1 MSAVD
6 PIRLFE
12 VTLARAAAASDFDAT
27 AAALATAD
35 AAGRPSVRVVLVKSV
50 AERGFVFY
58 TNRESRKGRELAANP
73 HAALCFHWPAIGEQV
88 RVEGS
93 VVALPDVE
101 ADAYF
106 ATPPRGS
113 QLGAWASRQSTA
125 LSAREALEAAAR
137 DAERRF
143 AGTDVPRPPFWGGY
157 VLRPERLEFWRSRE
171 NRLHERVL
179 YVREGASWRTQLL
192 SP

>member
-1 MSAVD
+1 MNALD

-12 VTLARAAAASDFDAT
+12 ETLARAAAASDFDAT

-35 AAGRPSVRVVLVKSV
+35 SAGRPSVRVVLVKSV
-50 AERGFVFY
+50 SERGFVFY
-58 TNRESRKGRELAANP
+58 TNRESRKGRELAENP
-73 HAALCFHWPAIGEQV
+73 CAALCFHWPAIGEQV

-93 VVALPDVE
+93 VVALPDAE

-106 ATPPRGS
+106 ATRPRGS
-113 QLGAWASRQSTA
+113 QLGAWASRQSAA

-143 AGTDVPRPPFWGGY
+143 EGTDVPRPPFWGGY
-157 VLRPERLEFWRSRE
+157 VMRPDCLEFWRSRE

-179 YVREGASWRTQLL
+179 YVREGASWRTLLL

>member
-1 MSAVD
+1 MNAID

-12 VTLARAAAASDFDAT
+12 ETLARAASASDFDAT

-50 AERGFVFY
+50 AARGFVFY
-58 TNRESRKGRELAANP
+58 TNRESRKGRELAENP

-93 VVALPDVE
+93 VVALPDAE

-106 ATPPRGS
+106 ATRPRGS
-113 QLGAWASRQSTA
+113 QLGAWASRQSAA

-157 VLRPERLEFWRSRE
+157 VLRPDRLEFWRSRE

-179 YVREGASWRTQLL
+179 YVREGASWQTQLL